1 MFCVGLPWV
10 GVRCR
15 RVGFALSGL
24 LRFPVFSLWV
34 FVGVG
39 LLMFGGDAL
48 LVLVVDLGF
57 CLVRV
62 ALLCV

>member
-1 MFCVGLPWV
+1 MPAG
-10 GVRCR
+10 
-15 RVGFALSGL
+15 GFALSGL
-24 LRFPVFSLWV
+24 LRFPVSLWV
-34 FVGVG
+34 FVGG
-39 LLMFGGDAL
+39 RLLMFGGDDL

>member
-1 MFCVGLPWV
+1 MPAG
-10 GVRCR
+10 GVCLEWFTS
-15 RVGFALSGL
+15 VSG
-24 LRFPVFSLWV
+24 FSLWV
-34 FVGVG
+34 FVGG
-39 LLMFGGDAL
+39 RLLMFGGDDL